1 MQLALIAVAGA
12 AGALLRYGV
21 ARLVLAVGEPVFPI
35 ATLAVN
41 VTGSFAIGFLA
52 TFLVERTGMS
62 AELRVALLVGLL
74 GSYTTFSTFSFETL
88 QLMQVGE
95 WTQAALN
102 AAVSLAGALAAVWA
116 GQTLARQ

>member
-21 ARLVLAVGEPVFPI
+21 GRAVQPETFPA
-35 ATLAVN
+35 ATLTVN

-52 TFLVERTGMS
+52 TFLAERTGMP
-62 AELRVALLVGLL
+62 AELRTALLVGLL
-74 GSYTTFSTFSFETL
+74 GSYTTFSTFSLETL
-88 QLMQVGE
+88 RLAQDGE
-95 WTQAALN
+95 WTYATLN
-102 AAVSLAGALAAVWA
+102 VVLSVTGALAAVWV

>member
-21 ARLVLAVGEPVFPI
+21 ARLVLAVGEPAFPV

-41 VTGSFAIGFLA
+41 VTDSFAVGFLA

-74 GSYTTFSTFSFETL
+74 GFVHDVLNSFETL

-102 AAVSLAGALAAVWA
+102 VAVSLTGTLAAVWA

>member
-21 ARLVLAVGEPVFPI
+21 GRAVQPETFPA
-35 ATLAVN
+35 ATLTVN

-52 TFLVERTGMS
+52 TFLAERTGMP
-62 AELRVALLVGLL
+62 AELRL
-74 GSYTTFSTFSFETL
+74 ETL
-88 QLMQVGE
+88 RLAQDGE
-95 WTQAALN
+95 WTYATLN
-102 AAVSLAGALAAVWA
+102 VVLSVTGALAAVWV

>member
-21 ARLVLAVGEPVFPI
+21 GRAVQPEAFPA
-35 ATLAVN
+35 ATLTVN

-52 TFLVERTGMS
+52 TFLVERTGMP
-62 AELRVALLVGLL
+62 AELRTALLVGLL
-74 GSYTTFSTFSFETL
+74 GSYTTFSTFSLETL
-88 QLMQVGE
+88 RLAQDGE
-95 WTQAALN
+95 WTYVVLN
-102 AAVSLAGALAAVWA
+102 VVLSVTGALVAVWA